1 MYFLLFFLSYV
12 NRNKE
17 NEHLNKPKEL
27 ITNACI
33 DFTKMLFAVFIIVKS
48 DCSIFHDT
56 LFFNSDICC

>member
-1 MYFLLFFLSYV
+1 M